1 MTKKVSPEEEERLLE
16 IEQVV
21 SVMRTENGRKLMHRF
36 IKMSGQF
43 RASYNPH
50 APAND
55 IYFREGERNMGLQI
69 IAELNDCAPDLYS
82 KMMKESRNVI

>member
-1 MTKKVSPEEEERLLE
+1 MTKKVSPEEEQRLLE

-43 RASYNPH
+43 RASYNPN

-55 IYFREGERNMGLQI
+55 IYFREGERNMGLMI

-82 KMMKESRNVI
+82 KMMEESRNVI